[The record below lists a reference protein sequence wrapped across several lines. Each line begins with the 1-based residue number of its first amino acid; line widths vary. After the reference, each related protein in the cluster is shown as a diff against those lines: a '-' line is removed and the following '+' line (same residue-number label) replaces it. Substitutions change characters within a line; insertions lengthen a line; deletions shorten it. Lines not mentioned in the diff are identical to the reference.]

1 MIFFEEGVEV
11 GVIPFNAIPKGG
23 GGGGEMIITNYMGE
37 KVRFII
43 GEQIG
48 YCNINF
54 LYDMSLE

>member
-23 GGGGEMIITNYMGE
+23 GEMIITSNMGE

>member
-23 GGGGEMIITNYMGE
+23 GGMIITSNMGE

>member
-23 GGGGEMIITNYMGE
+23 GGEMIITSNMGE

>member
-23 GGGGEMIITNYMGE
+23 ELIITSNMGE